1 MAAAAQVQ
9 TTMADN
15 PVWKAVKPY
24 VNGGLSGMGA
34 TCIIQPIDMVKVRLQ
49 LGATGGPIGVAKD
62 IIAKDGFGA
71 LYRGLSAGLLRQ
83 ATYTTARLG
92 IFQQITD
99 YAKKANNG
107 QNLPLWQKA
116 ACGLTAGGLGA
127 LVGTPADLTLIRM
140 QADNTLPVEQRRN
153 YKGVGDAMS
162 KIVKEDGVAG
172 LFRGG
177 GPTVVRAMALN
188 MGMLAS
194 NDQAK
199 EMIEA
204 AGFEKGGSAAVLGGA
219 TIAGFFASACS
230 LPFDFVK
237 TRLQKMT
244 PGPDGTMPYKG
255 PVDCAM
261 QTLKKEGPL
270 AFYTG
275 FPTYLV
281 RIAPHAVITLLLLDW
296 IPSMEKKM
304 GL

>member
-1 MAAAAQVQ
+1 M
-9 TTMADN
+9 T
-15 PVWKAVKPY
+15 
-24 VNGGLSGMGA
+24 
-34 TCIIQPIDMVKVRLQ
+34 
-49 LGATGGPIGVAKD
+49 
-62 IIAKDGFGA
+62 
-71 LYRGLSAGLLRQ
+71 
-83 ATYTTARLG
+83 
-92 IFQQITD
+92 
-99 YAKKANNG
+99 
-107 QNLPLWQKA
+107 
-116 ACGLTAGGLGA
+116 
-127 LVGTPADLTLIRM
+127 
-140 QADNTLPVEQRRN
+140 
-153 YKGVGDAMS
+153 
-162 KIVKEDGVAG
+162 KIVKDDGLLG

-244 PGPDGTMPYKG
+244 PNPDGTMPYKG
-255 PVDCAM
+255 PMDCAM
-261 QTLKKEGPL
+261 QTLKQEGPL
-270 AFYTG
+270 KFYTG

-281 RIAPHAVITLLLLDW
+281 RIAPHAAMTLVFLDALPA
-296 IPSMEKKM
+296 IEKAI